1 MRTSKGHRVKIAF
14 RVCLVVLAVVIAA
27 AAALYINARAE
38 YRADIAACPRV
49 EPSRAAEAVVDD
61 IIRPGNQI
69 FNAFQLAPE
78 DIIVDVAR
86 VQAGT
91 TAFLVP
97 FRLSTEPDRQYF
109 GMPRCAELSSV
120 EYAHN

>member
-1 MRTSKGHRVKIAF
+1 M
-14 RVCLVVLAVVIAA
+14 
-27 AAALYINARAE
+27 
-38 YRADIAACPRV
+38 
-49 EPSRAAEAVVDD
+49 VDD

>member
-1 MRTSKGHRVKIAF
+1 MRSPQDHRVKIAF
-14 RVCLVVLAVVIAA
+14 RICLVLIAA
-27 AAALYINARAE
+27 AIAAALYINARAE
-38 YRADIAACPRV
+38 YKADRAACPRV
-49 EPSRAAEAVVDD
+49 EPTRAAEAVVDD

-69 FNAFQLAPE
+69 FNALQLDPK

-91 TAFLVP
+91 TSFLVP

-109 GMPRCAELSSV
+109 GMPRCGDLTSI
-120 EYAHN
+120 EYAHD

>member
-1 MRTSKGHRVKIAF
+1 MLIA
-14 RVCLVVLAVVIAA
+14 AAIA

-38 YRADIAACPRV
+38 YKADRAACPRI
-49 EPSRAAEAVVDD
+49 EPLRAAEAVVHD
-61 IIRPGNQI
+61 IIRPENQI
-69 FNAFQLAPE
+69 FNGRQLAPK
-78 DIIVDVAR
+78 DITVDVAR
-86 VQAGT
+86 VPTGT

-109 GMPRCAELSSV
+109 GMPRCAELSSI